1 MTTHSMQISDE
12 LYTRLNEQAARL
24 QLSPEQLIERLLT
37 GEAAPVTLAGDEPDV
52 PVPPAGSAAA
62 LAAVQHL
69 STLFADVVI
78 PDLEQV
84 LADPLIALA
93 NADAAPAPGHP

>member
-1 MTTHSMQISDE
+1 MQISDD
-12 LYTRLNEQAARL
+12 LYARLNEQAARL
-24 QLSPEQLIERLLT
+24 QLTPEQLIERLLAS
-37 GEAAPVTLAGDEPDV
+37 EAAPVALADDEPEV
-52 PVPPAGSAAA
+52 PIPSAGSVEA
-62 LAAVQHL
+62 LAAVQRL
-69 STLFADVVI
+69 TTLFADVVI